1 MKRLKVKVDKAQ
13 TKILSEEPLSF
24 TVSLEEMERYGW
36 SPRQQLQNNPSLM
49 LERLL
54 RRTHKTRP
62 RKRG

>member
-1 MKRLKVKVDKAQ
+1 MKKLKVKVDEAQ

-36 SPRQQLQNNPSLM
+36 SSEQQLQNNPSLM

-54 RRTHKTRP
+54 RKTY
-62 RKRG
+62 KTKS

>member
-36 SPRQQLQNNPSLM
+36 SPRQQLQNNSSLM
-49 LERLL
+49 LECLFRKIY
-54 RRTHKTRP
+54 KTKP
-62 RKRG
+62 